1 MDPVIVFLKA
11 LMVFGICFSIQLKVR
26 TENGNLQADV
36 DIKKKSLTQNDDGFS
51 SHDEP
56 N

>member
-1 MDPVIVFLKA
+1 
-11 LMVFGICFSIQLKVR
+11 MVFGICFSIQLKVR